1 MDSCVGVGRVITV
14 YGSMVMEI
22 FPKEL
27 LCLKRLSFYI
37 SLFSTEAHTKFPEG
51 KGIRKLP

>member
-51 KGIRKLP
+51 NGIRKLP